1 VSARPHRRP
10 ALTALGAAPAQP
22 IMSLARVAFV
32 FPGQGSQAVGMGRDL
47 CDAFAVARELVA
59 EADDALGF
67 PLSRLIREGPDAEL
81 RRTANTQPAILLVSV
96 AAYRALGLTPAA
108 VAGHSLGEYSALVA
122 AGALA
127 FRDAVVL
134 VHKRGRYMQDAQPE
148 GRGIMLAL
156 IGAEADAIERA
167 IAADGG
173 DVDIANDNAP
183 GQIVIAGEREAT
195 RRVAAQCGARQAIE
209 LPVSAPF
216 HCRLMR
222 PAEERLRADLAQVPF
237 GDPHIPL
244 YNNVD
249 ARRITTAAAAR
260 DGLERQVTR
269 PVRWTEIVCR
279 MIADDGV
286 HTFVEI
292 GPGTVLSGLIRRI
305 DRSVERLAVGDRAT
319 LDAVRARFAA

>member
-1 VSARPHRRP
+1 
-10 ALTALGAAPAQP
+10 
-22 IMSLARVAFV
+22 MSLTHVAFV
-32 FPGQGSQAVGMGRDL
+32 FPGQGSQAVGMGGDL
-47 CDAFAVARELVA
+47 WDAFPVARELAA

-67 PLSRLIREGPDAEL
+67 PLSRVIREGPEEEL

-96 AAYRALGLTPAA
+96 AVYRALGLVPAV

-134 VHKRGRYMQDAQPE
+134 VHRRGRYMQAAQPE
-148 GRGIMLAL
+148 GRGVMLAL
-156 IGAEADAIERA
+156 IGVEADAIERV

-195 RRVAAQCGARQAIE
+195 RRVATQCGARQAVE

-222 PAEERLRADLAQVPF
+222 PAEERLRADLAQVPWS
-237 GDPHIPL
+237 DPRIPL

-249 ARRITTAAAAR
+249 ASKVTTAAAAR
-260 DGLERQVTR
+260 DGLERQVTGR
-269 PVRWTEIVCR
+269 VRWTEIIRR
-279 MIADDGV
+279 MIAEEGV
-286 HTFVEI
+286 RTFVEI

-305 DRSVERLAVGDRAT
+305 ERGVERLAVGDRAS
-319 LDAVRARFAA
+319 LEAARVRFS